1 MEKNISQITIEELK
15 NILFDRCKKK
25 ARVILAIAGPPASGK
40 STLAKNISEYF
51 NLKQKSF
58 ASIVPMDGFHY
69 DDTYLIPAGLRDKK
83 GAIQTFDFGGFYHT
97 VKRLYDRNEKEVAV
111 PIFDRKI
118 EIARAGARIINSDI
132 PLIIVEG
139 NYLLIDLYPW
149 SQLRSFFDVKVFL
162 NVPKI
167 IVRERLINRWK
178 HYKIPSDEINKKL
191 EKNDL
196 PNAELIYTKSSG
208 ADYLMVNG

>member
-1 MEKNISQITIEELK
+1 MEDNLPDITIKELE
-15 NILFDRCKKK
+15 NILIKKCKQKK
-25 ARVILAIAGPPASGK
+25 RVILAIAGPPTSGK
-40 STLAKNISEYF
+40 STIAKKIFEHF
-51 NLKQKSF
+51 NLKQHDFS
-58 ASIVPMDGFHY
+58 SILPMDGFHY
-69 DDTYLIPAGLRDKK
+69 DDTHLISAGLRDRK
-83 GAIQTFDFGGFYHT
+83 GAIETFDFGGFYNT
-97 VKRLYDRNEKEVAV
+97 LKRIRDMNEQEVAV
-111 PIFDRKI
+111 PVFDREI
-118 EIARAGARIINSDI
+118 EIARAGARIVSSNVS
-132 PLIIVEG
+132 LIIVEG

-196 PNAELIYTKSSG
+196 PNAELIYTRSSG
-208 ADYLMVNG
+208 ADYLMVNK